1 MQTPI
6 LTSTAFLTALL
17 AVGLFFF
24 IRASAKDRTEVAK
37 LLADQQGTP
46 LLERLQQY
54 FTERAYRLSLV
65 DAEQNRVVYEGTVR
79 PSLFLAIF
87 LSSLAAVGLLCL
99 ALVLALSFP
108 DFAQITPILVLLA
121 PVAGVFYLRKAKR
134 TEQVALQLETLEAES
149 QSTQSLL
156 TVTAHR
162 DELIELRQA
171 LGLKLVESE

>member
-6 LTSTAFLTALL
+6 LTSTAFLTVLL

-37 LLADQQGTP
+37 LFAEQEGNP
-46 LLERLQQY
+46 LLERLQQH
-54 FTERAYRLSLV
+54 FTERSYRLASV
-65 DAEQNRVVYEGTVR
+65 DAEQNRVVYEGIVR

-87 LSSLAAVGLLCL
+87 LSGLAAVGLLCL

-108 DFAQITPILVLLA
+108 DFSQVTPILLLLA
-121 PVAGVFYLRKAKR
+121 PAAGSFYWRKAKR
-134 TEQVALQLETLEAES
+134 PEQVALQVETLRES
-149 QSTQSLL
+149 KSAGSLL

-162 DELIELRQA
+162 DELAELRQA
-171 LGLKLVESE
+171 LGLKLLEPE

>member
-37 LLADQQGTP
+37 LLADQQGPP

-54 FTERAYRLSLV
+54 FVERAYRLTSV
-65 DAEQNRVVYEGTVR
+65 DAEKNRVVYEGMVR
-79 PSLFLAIF
+79 PSLFLAVF

-99 ALVLALSFP
+99 ALVLALAFP
-108 DFAQITPILVLLA
+108 NLSQVVPVLVLLA
-121 PVAGVFYLRKAKR
+121 PTAGVFYWRKSKR
-134 TEQVALQLETLEAES
+134 PEQVSLQVETLEGGES
-149 QSTQSLL
+149 AQSLL
-156 TVTAHR
+156 TVTGHR
-162 DELIELRQA
+162 DELAELRQA
-171 LGLKLVESE
+171 LGLKLLESE